1 LAAVL
6 SREIDLHVV
15 AELDRADEVLP
26 AIAREQPHVLLL
38 DPQLPGEIGIERI
51 SRQVS
56 NRSLLLLVD
65 RDASFAAS
73 LPLVR
78 LVPKVGLIATD
89 ASPDELVEAVRRIAC
104 GRPVLDLEFALAAL
118 KAGAN
123 PLTGRECEVLQMV
136 TTGATAQEI
145 ARQLCLSAGTVR
157 NYLSHILN
165 KTGARSR
172 IEAIHKAKESGWI

>member
-6 SREIDLHVV
+6 SREVDLHVV
-15 AELDRADEVLP
+15 AQVEHANEVLP
-26 AIAREQPHVLLL
+26 VVAREQPHVLLL
-38 DPQLPGEIGIERI
+38 DPQMPAEIGVERI
-51 SRQVS
+51 ARQA
-56 NRSLLLLVD
+56 NTRSVLLLVD
-65 RDASFAAS
+65 RDAVVGAS
-73 LPLVR
+73 LALVR

-89 ASPDELVEAVRRIAC
+89 ASPEDLVQAVRRIAS

-118 KAGAN
+118 RAGAN

-157 NYLSHILN
+157 NYLSHILS

-172 IEAIHKAKESGWI
+172 IEAVHKARESGWI